1 MIEYLYPEI
10 SVYIMRSTKLK
21 RYIKNYHS
29 DKALVLF
36 LDPRTNSR
44 NYHASPEANIINT
57 LDTTGQSSTFYN
69 DAKNLYK
76 LIGKWINN
84 NIKNFDFKEKLCII
98 LGIPNKTTENE
109 CKSYFGLATAI
120 DACFNIQVLDDKN
133 NVEIYG
139 KAYID
144 IDVFNKACKEINRQL
159 DLI

>member
-57 LDTTGQSSTFYN
+57 LDTTGQFSTFYN
-69 DAKNLYK
+69 DAKDLYK
-76 LIGKWINN
+76 LI
-84 NIKNFDFKEKLCII
+84 
-98 LGIPNKTTENE
+98 EN
-109 CKSYFGLATAI
+109 G
-120 DACFNIQVLDDKN
+120 
-133 NVEIYG
+133 
-139 KAYID
+139 
-144 IDVFNKACKEINRQL
+144 
-159 DLI
+159 